1 MRKAKFLLIILL
13 SMFLVSCAS
22 QEAPNEPASAAQET
36 EQTKQGVQVKAS
48 EKPMSYFRQKTV
60 DEWRKKG
67 VPEEKIQ
74 RAIKL
79 ADEVGLDGSLPDPDT
94 EVIVPGLTVEDF
106 KRLNARPM
114 SHYEELTPDE
124 RWEKLSYFTRYEE
137 MPTEGVQKA
146 WEEIWKLIHKM
157 MEDTKVQKYRFATIP
172 ELLHIT
178 DRGLFSLRGVL
189 YMQGASGLDPQW
201 PKDGKLY
208 KIDAAILVLR
218 GRSTRFPEDG
228 WHLDEVSKFTQSV
241 PADLKEIEK

>member
-1 MRKAKFLLIILL
+1 MRRIKLLAIMLL
-13 SMFLVSCAS
+13 AVFLVSCTP
-22 QEAPNEPASAAQET
+22 QKAPNEPAPAAQRAE
-36 EQTKQGVQVKAS
+36 EINQAVQAKAQ
-48 EKPMSYFRQKTV
+48 EKPMSDFRRKTIE
-60 DEWRKKG
+60 EWRKKG

-94 EVIVPGLTVEDF
+94 GIIVPGLTVEDF

-114 SHYEELTPDE
+114 SHYGELTMEE
-124 RWEKLSYFTRYEE
+124 RRKKLSYFTRYEE

-146 WEEIWKLIHKM
+146 WEEIWKLIRKM

-208 KIDAAILVLR
+208 KIDAAILVLK

-228 WHLDEVSKFTQSV
+228 WHLDEVSKFTQPV